1 MKANAKEP
9 KSGKRDLLNIILE
22 TSTNLINISP
32 EGIDEEFNN
41 VLKAIGSYA
50 NADRSY
56 VFLFYDDGKKM
67 SNTHEWCAEGIEQQ
81 IKHLQGMDVGDL
93 PWFEK
98 RIKNLEV
105 FHIPDVKRLPIEAE
119 KEKEEFLNENI
130 KSLVAVLLSVFY
142 VLTVC
147 FIKRHGLKTEFSCLR
162 LLPISLQMLLQEKTC
177 CWS

>member
-41 VLKAIGSYA
+41 VLKAIGAYA

-67 SNTHEWCAEGIEQQ
+67 
-81 IKHLQGMDVGDL
+81 
-93 PWFEK
+93 
-98 RIKNLEV
+98 
-105 FHIPDVKRLPIEAE
+105 
-119 KEKEEFLNENI
+119 
-130 KSLVAVLLSVFY
+130 
-142 VLTVC
+142 
-147 FIKRHGLKTEFSCLR
+147 
-162 LLPISLQMLLQEKTC
+162 
-177 CWS
+177 